1 MMKNIPW
8 TDSRQREDAGIPV
21 SPNAPFFLLHHPN
34 QWELIQEEGKE
45 PEWLPSFSTLKE
57 IPGVQGVKQHPKG
70 GADSRQ
76 ARVDAMDRGFL
87 VIDRDLG
94 YLTRWP
100 CKGGGFYYDLI
111 FTNPKEVAGRVL
123 WKTDSLA
130 FNEFKRSLVES
141 GYIDPP
147 DPDILDLKID
157 DIKNRIGRHIQNQ
170 HLPEVKTKLEELRAM
185 IQAMEKAKNPKKRKK
200 K

>member
-1 MMKNIPW
+1 
-8 TDSRQREDAGIPV
+8 
-21 SPNAPFFLLHHPN
+21 
-34 QWELIQEEGKE
+34 
-45 PEWLPSFSTLKE
+45 
-57 IPGVQGVKQHPKG
+57 
-70 GADSRQ
+70 
-76 ARVDAMDRGFL
+76 
-87 VIDRDLG
+87 
-94 YLTRWP
+94 
-100 CKGGGFYYDLI
+100 
-111 FTNPKEVAGRVL
+111 
-123 WKTDSLA
+123 DSLA